1 MTDIAVVSLLSNL
14 NKSHIKCNASR
25 IYLDKTFMF
34 RLGVQF
40 ILKNVRRNKKVNTK
54 GKSETIPEADSLPH
68 NGS

>member
-1 MTDIAVVSLLSNL
+1 
-14 NKSHIKCNASR
+14 
-25 IYLDKTFMF
+25 MF